1 MGIDRG
7 GLDLLVDVGE
17 MEARLI
23 YAVLHWAPANDVDL
37 VKKAAYVFVCYG

>member
-17 MEARLI
+17 MEARFI
-23 YAVLHWAPANDVDL
+23 YAVFHWTAANDVDL
-37 VKKAAYVFVCYG
+37 VKKEAYVFVCYG